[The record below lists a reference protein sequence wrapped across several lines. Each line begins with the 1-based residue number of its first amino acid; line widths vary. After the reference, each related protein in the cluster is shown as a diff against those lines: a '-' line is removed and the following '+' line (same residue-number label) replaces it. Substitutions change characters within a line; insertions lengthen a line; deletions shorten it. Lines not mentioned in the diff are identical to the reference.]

1 MLHYQPRFALRDNV
15 HSFAWRKRDRHG
27 EAPAT
32 HAGVVVMVRYEHTQ
46 RGTVIQVAL
55 LIGAMICFGLSRLLP
70 APPFVVPLTLV
81 VFAVCAYMFSSL
93 TIHVTDRA
101 LHWCFG
107 PGMFRKT
114 LALEDIKAVE
124 VTRTRLLDGWG
135 AHKTPRGWLY
145 NVSGFDAVL
154 ITLHSG
160 KGILL
165 GTDEPDRLR
174 SVLVRAIR

>member
-1 MLHYQPRFALRDNV
+1 
-15 HSFAWRKRDRHG
+15 
-27 EAPAT
+27 
-32 HAGVVVMVRYEHTQ
+32 MVRYEHTQ

-55 LIGAMICFGLSRLLP
+55 LIGAVLCFGLSRLVP
-70 APPFVVPLTLV
+70 APPFVVPMVLA
-81 VFAVCAYMFSSL
+81 VFVVCAYMFSSL
-93 TIHVTDRA
+93 TIHVTDRG

-114 LALEDIKAVE
+114 VALTDIKTAE
-124 VTRTRLLDGWG
+124 VTRTKLLEGWG
-135 AHKTPRGWLY
+135 IHKTSRGWLY

-165 GTDEPDRLR
+165 GTDEPERLR
-174 SVLVRAIR
+174 SALVRAIGRGR

>member
-1 MLHYQPRFALRDNV
+1 
-15 HSFAWRKRDRHG
+15 
-27 EAPAT
+27 
-32 HAGVVVMVRYEHTQ
+32 MVRYEHTQ
-46 RGTVIQVAL
+46 RGTIIQAAL
-55 LIGAMICFGLSRLLP
+55 LIGAVICFGLSRLVA
-70 APPFVVPLTLV
+70 APPFVVPMVLV
-81 VFAVCAYMFSSL
+81 VFVVCAYMFSSL
-93 TIHVTDRA
+93 TIHITDHA

-107 PGMFRKT
+107 PGTFRKT
-114 LALEDIKAVE
+114 LALADIKTAE

-135 AHKTPRGWLY
+135 IHKTSRGWLY

-174 SVLVRAIR
+174 SAILRAIQRDR